1 MKTIK
6 MLVLGLTCII
16 SLVDAKAQSIPIK
29 INIAINRSKIQVFD
43 YNLSMHYRSNKNYV
57 RLKVVTRY
65 GRLVAKIPKEDYY
78 QSDSIEV
85 ILCEKA
91 NSRDVWISRC
101 TTDHYIRP
109 IFVITATTDKWP
121 YSEIILYSTYPPS
134 YNATKSKLKDFPEGL

>member
-6 MLVLGLTCII
+6 MLVLGLACIF
-16 SLVDAKAQSIPIK
+16 SLVDTTAQSIPIK

-121 YSEIILYSTYPPS
+121 YSEIILYSTYSPPYKAINS
-134 YNATKSKLKDFPEGL
+134 RQKDYPTEP